1 MAHKS
6 YSERTFRRAL
16 IGHNILSWNSLVLR
30 MVNVHLNDQDDI
42 LRWSLIEMGQ
52 FSTRSMY
59 NAILNLNILPNL
71 RFLWKIK
78 IPLKVKIF
86 LWFLF
91 SGVTLMKDNLV
102 RRNWHGS
109 ENVVFVITMKLYNI
123 FSLIV
128 LLLSLYGE

>member
-42 LRWSLIEMGQ
+42 LRWSLIKMGQ

>member
-1 MAHKS
+1 
-6 YSERTFRRAL
+6 
-16 IGHNILSWNSLVLR
+16 
-30 MVNVHLNDQDDI
+30 
-42 LRWSLIEMGQ
+42 MGQ

-91 SGVTLMKDNLV
+91 RGVTLMKDNLV

-128 LLLSLYGE
+128 FLLSLYEE